1 MDSLAIDGFYT
12 LCLRDALRPA
22 NDSAPSLARAA
33 HDLVVFA
40 QSRGTDQAT
49 VLAELDRAS
58 RSVEW
63 VTSFEVHVHTQALS
77 LGRAAIVQAWRTAPG
92 LFEVPLSG
100 ASSERPQSRGQP

>member
-40 QSRGTDQAT
+40 HSRGTDQAT

-63 VTSFEVHVHTQALS
+63 VTSFEVHVHTQALT
-77 LGRAAIVQAWRTAPG
+77 LGRSAIAQAWRTVPE
-92 LFEVPLSG
+92 LYEVPRSV
-100 ASSERPQSRGQP
+100 ASERPQSRGQP